1 MRDETLDVLLE
12 ETEDEVPVITRSRF
26 SWRWVGFALAGA
38 AVAGLAALVVLVVV
52 PAIRAGREDGRSP
65 MEALRASAGLGE
77 DEKEEGG
84 ERWDRLFELDGKPS
98 PTGPDI
104 IGGEAGIPAEET
116 DGLLAPEP
124 EAVMP
129 LGKAEGKC
137 GYESEE
143 PGPETAGY
151 RLVHGT
157 MGTYGSLYALL
168 QKNGVGPNA
177 IAEVTSA
184 LEKVT
189 DPKAVR
195 AEDGF
200 RLYIDEKSGK
210 LKFLELKRSDTKIY
224 HVLAFDSGTVDAHKV
239 TVPTER
245 RWVKAGG
252 VVKGSL
258 FASAQEAGLEGAI
271 VNHFMA
277 VFGAYAKFGTDT
289 REGDTFRVIVSG
301 EWLGKQFLDYDP
313 PQILEYNGQKTG
325 RLLAIYYES
334 SPGKGQYYWPDGTS
348 LKRLVADVPL
358 EVLRVTSHF
367 DPKRM
372 HPVLKVRKPHL
383 GTDFGAPSGT
393 PVFAFDAGTVKKFGM
408 KGAMGNMV
416 QIDHGGGIST
426 YYGHLSGFAKGMK
439 AGLKVKKGQ
448 TIGFVG
454 NTGRSTGPHLHFG
467 LKKGKAFVDP
477 MKYLK
482 VTTIK
487 EKPIDK
493 SLAEGFEKRA
503 KTLHLMLKAIKVPD
517 LPGKAVA
524 KKTQGSPD
532 ETKSKGKK

>member
-1 MRDETLDVLLE
+1 VTPADETLDVLLE
-12 ETEDEVPVITRSRF
+12 ETEDEIPVIPRRRF
-26 SWRWVGFALAGA
+26 SWRWVMLVLAGA
-38 AVAGLAALVVLVVV
+38 GIVGLVALVVLVIV
-52 PAIRAGREDGRSP
+52 PAVRGLGGDGRSP
-65 MEALRASAGLGE
+65 IEALRASAGME
-77 DEKEEGG
+77 EEKEEGG
-84 ERWDRLFELDGKPS
+84 RWDRLFDIEEKPS

-143 PGPETAGY
+143 PGPETAGF

-168 QKNGVGPNA
+168 QRNGIGPNA
-177 IAEVTSA
+177 IAEITSV

-195 AEDGF
+195 AEDTF
-200 RLYIDEKSGK
+200 RLYIEESSGK
-210 LKFLELKRSDTKIY
+210 MKFLELRRSDTKIY
-224 HVLAFDSGTVDAHKV
+224 HVLAFETGTIDAHKV

-245 RWVKAGG
+245 KWVKAGG

-258 FASAQEAGLEGAI
+258 FASTQEAGLDGSI
-271 VNHFMA
+271 VNEFMA
-277 VFGAYAKFGTDT
+277 IFGAYAKFQSDT

-301 EWLGKQFLDYDP
+301 EWLGKKFLEYDP

-325 RLLAIYYES
+325 KLLAIYYES
-334 SPGKGQYYWPDGTS
+334 SPGKGKYYWPDGTS

-358 EVLRVTSHF
+358 ETLRITSAF

-383 GTDFGAPSGT
+383 GTDFGAPTGT
-393 PVFAFDAGTVKKFGM
+393 PVMAFDDGTVKTFGT
-408 KGAMGNMV
+408 KGAIGNMV
-416 QIDHGGGIST
+416 QLDHGGGINT
-426 YYGHLSGFAKGMK
+426 YYGHLSGFAKG
-439 AGLKVKKGQ
+439 LKVGMKVKRGQ
-448 TIGFVG
+448 IVGFVG

-487 EKPIDK
+487 EKPIK
-493 SLAEGFEKRA
+493 ESLAEGFQKRA
-503 KTLHLMLKAIKVPD
+503 KTLHSMLKAIKVPD
-517 LPGKAVA
+517 LPGKASKA
-524 KKTQGSPD
+524 KSS
-532 ETKSKGKK
+532 E